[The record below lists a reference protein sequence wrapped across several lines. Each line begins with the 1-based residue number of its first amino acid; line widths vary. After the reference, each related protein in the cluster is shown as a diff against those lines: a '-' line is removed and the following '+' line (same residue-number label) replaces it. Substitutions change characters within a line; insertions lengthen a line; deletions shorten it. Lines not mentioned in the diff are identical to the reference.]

1 MTVINAP
8 FRSKFGFESPG
19 FFVDSAGN
27 VIVKTLSQTEG
38 DTGVEAPADYI
49 VTESSGG
56 GGFIFSGLPGS
67 TPDFSIYRDRTYIFE
82 LDLSSQGFYLFQTD
96 GTPYF
101 SGLVHS
107 DGSSSADALGKSTGK
122 LRWTVPLS
130 CPDTILYG
138 NSTRSIEGTI
148 TVGDPVGTFSTIT
161 ITEETQS
168 TDVDNGSLIVA
179 GGAGIAKNLFVGGT
193 LTAASFQLNGAGI
206 AEISSGTN
214 LALNADNRI
223 ILKVSDV
230 LIGSIDSDGMS
241 ISLNNSSINNSV
253 IGDIS
258 PSTANFISASVTETP
273 VSANNVT
280 NKNYVDNTVTS
291 LAVAFGL

>member
-1 MTVINAP
+1 MTILSAP
-8 FRSKFGFESPG
+8 FKSQYGFESPG
-19 FFVDSAGN
+19 FLVDSVGN

-38 DTGVEAPADYI
+38 DTGVEAPADYT
-49 VTESSGG
+49 VTEATGG
-56 GGFIFSGLPGS
+56 GGFLFSGLIGS
-67 TPDFSIYRDRTYIFE
+67 TPDFSIYRDRTYIFDLN
-82 LDLSSQGFYLFQTD
+82 LDTQGFYLFQTD

-101 SGLVHS
+101 NGLVHS

-122 LRWTVPLS
+122 LRWTIPLS

-148 TVGDPVGTFSTIT
+148 TVGDPVGTFSTVT
-161 ITEETQS
+161 ITEDTQS
-168 TDVDNGSLIVA
+168 TDIASGALIVA
-179 GGAGIAKNLFVGGT
+179 GGAGVAKNLFVGGT

-223 ILKVSDV
+223 ILRVSDV
-230 LIGSIDSDGMS
+230 LIGSIDSDGLS

-253 IGDIS
+253 IGDVS
-258 PSTANFISASVTETP
+258 PSTATFLSASITETP
-273 VSANNVT
+273 VSSTNVT
-280 NKNYVDNTVTS
+280 NKSYVDNTVTT

>member
-1 MTVINAP
+1 MTILSAP
-8 FRSKFGFESPG
+8 FKSQYGFESPG
-19 FFVDSAGN
+19 FLVDSVGN

-38 DTGVEAPADYI
+38 DTGVEAPADYT
-49 VTESSGG
+49 VTEATGG
-56 GGFIFSGLPGS
+56 GGFLFSGLIGS
-67 TPDFSIYRDRTYIFE
+67 TPDFSIYRDRTYIFDLN
-82 LDLSSQGFYLFQTD
+82 LDTQGFYLFQTD

-101 SGLVHS
+101 NGLVHS

-122 LRWTVPLS
+122 LRWTIPLS

-148 TVGDPVGTFSTIT
+148 TVGDPVGTFSTVT
-161 ITEETQS
+161 ITEDTQS
-168 TDVDNGSLIVA
+168 TDIDSGALIVA
-179 GGAGIAKNLFVGGT
+179 GGAGVAKNLFVGGT

-223 ILKVSDV
+223 ILRVSDV
-230 LIGSIDSDGMS
+230 LIGSIDSDGLS

-253 IGDIS
+253 IGDVS
-258 PSTANFISASVTETP
+258 PSTATFLSASITETP
-273 VSANNVT
+273 VSSTNVT
-280 NKNYVDNTVTS
+280 NKSYVDNTVTT